1 MHILFLTMLENEQ
14 IRFSQITKFS
24 MKHSQIAILGAGPIG
39 IEAALACLERG
50 WDVTIYERG
59 NVGENLQKWGHVRLF
74 SPFQL
79 NHSQRGARKLREC
92 GRTLPAEEALLRSD
106 DYISEYLKPL
116 SEIPEI
122 AEALVTETTVRH
134 ISRDM
139 QLKGD
144 HVGSDQ
150 RADSPFRLLLESNGI
165 EKYVTADF
173 VLDCTGT
180 FGNHNWLGRGGIPC
194 LGERQFADR
203 IQYDLPDLLNKDR
216 QNYSGLATLVVGSGY
231 SAATNI
237 VSLASLHHEAPSTT
251 LYWVT
256 RKVGDAPLTPIPE
269 DALPERK
276 QLTQQA
282 NQLATQSS
290 VVNWIGGAVVDSILA
305 EPGSSQLKVTLIVG
319 SENSI
324 RTILVDRIL
333 ANVGFHP
340 ERSIY
345 EELQIHECYASHGP
359 MKLAAALMGESSA
372 DCLTQASPG
381 ASTLINPEPNF
392 FILGS
397 KSYGRSSRF
406 LLRVGLEQIGQVV
419 DLIAKRMS
427 DRVF

>member
-1 MHILFLTMLENEQ
+1 
-14 IRFSQITKFS
+14 
-24 MKHSQIAILGAGPIG
+24 MKHSQITILGAGPIG

-50 WDVTIYERG
+50 WNVTIYERG

-79 NHSQRGARKLREC
+79 NHSPRGARKLRES
-92 GRTLPAEEALLRSD
+92 GRTLPDEEALLLSD
-106 DYISEYLKPL
+106 EYINEYLKPL

-122 AEALVTETTVRH
+122 AEVLETQTTVRH

-144 HVGSDQ
+144 HIGSEQ
-150 RADSPFRLLLESNGI
+150 RADSPFRLLLESEGI

-194 LGERQFADR
+194 LGERKFADR
-203 IQYDLPDLLNKDR
+203 IRYDLPDLLNKDR

-237 VSLASLHHEAPSTT
+237 VSLASLRQEAPSTT

-256 RKVGDAPLTPIPE
+256 RKTGDAPLTPIPE

-276 QLTQQA
+276 QLTQRA
-282 NQLATQSS
+282 NQLASQSS
-290 VVNWIGGAVVDSILA
+290 DVNWIGGAVVDSILA
-305 EPGSSQLKVTLIVG
+305 EPESNQLKVTLVMTR
-319 SENSI
+319 ENTT

-406 LLRVGLEQIGQVV
+406 LLKVGLEQVDQIV
-419 DLIAKRMS
+419 DLIAKK
-427 DRVF
+427 